1 MTTAS
6 VIIPTYNYANFI
18 CDAIKS
24 VMEQTFPK
32 EQIEIIV
39 VDDGSTDNTRQILQP
54 FIEEGLIK
62 YFFQKNNGKA
72 SATKLAIEKS
82 GGKYIFNLDAD
93 DYFLP
98 DKISKS
104 INIFQSDE
112 NIVHV
117 ASPAL
122 ISNQDKQEIKREN
135 IPPDILDKPIEGS
148 WLLEY
153 FYKLNILYGGGTTY
167 AAKSSV
173 LKKINIPVGVD
184 MYIDEFMILAVLP
197 MGKSYFIKEP
207 LSVWRVH
214 GNNYSAR
221 RSGIE
226 YDALKS
232 QRLLKSSA
240 EMLRF
245 LEHQNYNSLI
255 VKIYKLKD
263 LTRLITFKERINK
276 KSISDIFAYA
286 YQVFIVLRPG
296 WNQIKNYTVVNRLI
310 PTSLFRALK
319 KISKIHFLYSFVVQI
334 AGEIKRPI
342 YD

>member
-1 MTTAS
+1 MVTAS
-6 VIIPTYNYANFI
+6 VIIPTYNYASFI

-24 VMEQTFPK
+24 VQEQIFPK

-54 FIEEGLIK
+54 FVDKGLIK
-62 YFFQKNNGKA
+62 YYFQKNRGKA
-72 SATKLAIEKS
+72 SATKLAIEKAS
-82 GGKYIFNLDAD
+82 GEYIFNLDAD

-98 DKISKS
+98 EKISKS

-122 ISNQDKQEIKREN
+122 IFKHDKKEN
-135 IPPDILDKPIEGS
+135 TKENVPADILGKPIDGNL
-148 WLLEY
+148 LLEY
-153 FYKLNILYGGGTTY
+153 FYRLNILYGGGTTY
-167 AAKSSV
+167 AAKSSI
-173 LKKINIPVGVD
+173 LKKINIPPGVD

-197 MGKSYFIKEP
+197 MGKSYFVREP

-214 GNNYSAR
+214 GNNYSVGRPAT
-221 RSGIE
+221 E
-226 YDALKS
+226 YDTLKS

-245 LEHQNYNSLI
+245 LERQNYNSMI
-255 VKIYKLKD
+255 VKIYKLKN

-276 KSISDIFAYA
+276 KSISDIFTYA
-286 YQVFIVLRPG
+286 YQVFFVLRPG
-296 WNQIKNYTVVNRLI
+296 WTQIKNYTVVNRLI

-319 KISKIHFLYSFVVQI
+319 KISKIHFLYSFLIQM
-334 AGEIKRPI
+334 AGDIKRPF

>member
-1 MTTAS
+1 MVTAS
-6 VIIPTYNYANFI
+6 VIIPTYNYAKFI

-24 VMEQTFPK
+24 VLEQTFPK
-32 EQIEIIV
+32 DLVEIIV
-39 VDDGSTDNTRQILQP
+39 VDDGSTDNTMEVLQP
-54 FIEEGLIK
+54 FIDKGLIK

-72 SATKLAIEKS
+72 SATKLAIEIAS
-82 GGKYIFNLDAD
+82 GEYIFNLDAD
-93 DYFLP
+93 DYFFP

-104 INIFQSDE
+104 VNIFQSDE
-112 NIVHV
+112 KIVHV

-122 ISNQDKQEIKREN
+122 VSRQDNQENTTEN
-135 IPPDILDKPIEGS
+135 IPAEILGKAIDGH

-167 AAKSSV
+167 AARSSI
-173 LKKINIPVGVD
+173 LKKINIPAGVD

-214 GNNYSAR
+214 GNNYSVGKPAK
-221 RSGIE
+221 E
-226 YDALKS
+226 YDPLKS
-232 QRLLKSSA
+232 QRQLKSSA

-245 LEHQNYNSLI
+245 LERQNYNSLI
-255 VKIYKLKD
+255 VKIYKLKN
-263 LTRLITFKERINK
+263 LTRLITFKERMNK
-276 KSISDIFAYA
+276 KSIFDIFAYA

-296 WNQIKNYTVVNRLI
+296 WNQIKSYTVVNRLI

-319 KISKIHFLYSFVVQI
+319 RIYKNPFLMLLPYSNT
-334 AGEIKRPI
+334 G
-342 YD
+342 